1 MAERTIDAATR
12 IVAGDD
18 KTRYD
23 GVAITLHWLTA
34 LLVLSQFATSQIW
47 DYFPKPQKHLI
58 IVAHMSVGILLSAV
72 IIVRIV
78 WRLLPGRQRPAA
90 LSGWVELA
98 SKGVH
103 YVLYVLLA
111 SEAVLG
117 FALRWSGNEAMSFFG
132 LQIPAPFPPTS
143 KPVHHLIGDLHEYIG
158 WTIVILAF
166 GHALAA
172 LYHHYVLR
180 DRVLLRM
187 MPGSGV

>member
-1 MAERTIDAATR
+1 MTERTFDAATR

-23 GVAITLHWLTA
+23 GVAMALHWLTA

-47 DYFPKPQKHLI
+47 GYFPKPEKHLI
-58 IVAHMSVGILLSAV
+58 IVAHMSVGILLTAV

-90 LSGWVELA
+90 LSGWVEIA
-98 SKGVH
+98 SKAVH

-117 FALRWSGNEAMSFFG
+117 FVLRWSGNEAMSFFG
-132 LQIPAPFPPTS
+132 LQISSPFPPTT
-143 KPVHHLIGDLHEYIG
+143 KAVHHLIGEVHEYVG

-172 LYHHYVLR
+172 LYHHYVLH
-180 DRVLLRM
+180 DGVLLRM
-187 MPGSGV
+187 TPGRRA

>member
-1 MAERTIDAATR
+1 MAEHAIDAATR
-12 IVAGDD
+12 IAAGDD

-34 LLVLSQFATSQIW
+34 LLVLSQFVTSQIW
-47 DYFPKPQKHLI
+47 GYFPKPQKHLI
-58 IVAHMSVGILLSAV
+58 IVTHMSFGMMLTAV
-72 IIVRIV
+72 ILVRIV

-90 LSGWVELA
+90 LSGWVERA
-98 SKGVH
+98 SKAVH
-103 YVLYVLLA
+103 YVLYALLA

-132 LQIPAPFPPTS
+132 LQVAAPFAPTS
-143 KPVHHLIGDLHEYIG
+143 KPVHHLIGDVHEYVG
-158 WTIVILAF
+158 WTIVILAL

-172 LYHHYVLR
+172 LYHHYVIR

-187 MPGSGV
+187 LPVRS